1 LNACSHTGLVNT
13 ARSIFSTISNKTEKV
28 YSTMVDCLGRTFHF
42 DEAEQLIKEFES
54 HHALSASM
62 LSKLT

>member
-1 LNACSHTGLVNT
+1 
-13 ARSIFSTISNKTEKV
+13 
-28 YSTMVDCLGRTFHF
+28 MVDCLGRTFHF